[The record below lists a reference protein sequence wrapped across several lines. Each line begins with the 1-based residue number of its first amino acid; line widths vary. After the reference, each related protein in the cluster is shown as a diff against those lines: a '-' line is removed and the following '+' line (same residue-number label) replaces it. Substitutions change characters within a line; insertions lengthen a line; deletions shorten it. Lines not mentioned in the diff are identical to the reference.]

1 MLILSIGYFYAL
13 GAATRSQA
21 VGLFAGPASFSL
33 DYFYRWLVVRRPR
46 MVQTWTA
53 LTNPKRE
60 VSGRWY
66 ALPAGLLS
74 RHGADEGMG
83 ELVKVVQVVPVP
95 DPA

>member
-1 MLILSIGYFYAL
+1 
-13 GAATRSQA
+13 
-21 VGLFAGPASFSL
+21 
-33 DYFYRWLVVRRPR
+33 